1 MSILNYEEMTLESD
15 TFQAARETFN
25 LMMQK
30 LFRKMEQSD
39 MDEGSI
45 DLKISIELNED
56 FVPQEDGTTVRI
68 KKPLIKHKISTVV
81 PVKDSA
87 DGKRDTGMCL
97 VYDEKLKRY
106 VLKYVSTGGQMNIFD
121 MEQQAEN
128 DADIVDSE
136 TPAVEGQPTYFLPDN
151 QANEES
157 EEPQEEEQDG
167 ESDGMMTVPD
177 NVDEET
183 DTDVPSGDY
192 DSTDDSGMQLPFSEG
207 DDDYPYDDPME
218 E

>member
-151 QANEES
+151 QANEE
-157 EEPQEEEQDG
+157 
-167 ESDGMMTVPD
+167 
-177 NVDEET
+177 T

-192 DSTDDSGMQLPFSEG
+192 DSTDDSGMPLPFSEG

>member
-81 PVKDSA
+81 PVKVA
-87 DGKRDTGMCL
+87 DEEIQPVHL
-97 VYDEKLKRY
+97 EV
-106 VLKYVSTGGQMNIFD
+106 VNA
-121 MEQQAEN
+121 QQLQQRA
-128 DADIVDSE
+128 
-136 TPAVEGQPTYFLPDN
+136 PAVFPVFAG
-151 QANEES
+151 
-157 EEPQEEEQDG
+157 
-167 ESDGMMTVPD
+167 VHI
-177 NVDEET
+177 
-183 DTDVPSGDY
+183 
-192 DSTDDSGMQLPFSEG
+192 
-207 DDDYPYDDPME
+207 
-218 E
+218 

>member
-157 EEPQEEEQDG
+157 
-167 ESDGMMTVPD
+167 
-177 NVDEET
+177 

-192 DSTDDSGMQLPFSEG
+192 DSTDDSGMPLPFSEG

>member
-136 TPAVEGQPTYFLPDN
+136 T
-151 QANEES
+151 
-157 EEPQEEEQDG
+157 
-167 ESDGMMTVPD
+167 
-177 NVDEET
+177 

-192 DSTDDSGMQLPFSEG
+192 DSTDDSGMPLPFSEG

>member
-30 LFRKMEQSD
+30 LFRKVEQSD

-157 EEPQEEEQDG
+157 
-167 ESDGMMTVPD
+167 
-177 NVDEET
+177 

-192 DSTDDSGMQLPFSEG
+192 DSTDDSGMPLPFSEG